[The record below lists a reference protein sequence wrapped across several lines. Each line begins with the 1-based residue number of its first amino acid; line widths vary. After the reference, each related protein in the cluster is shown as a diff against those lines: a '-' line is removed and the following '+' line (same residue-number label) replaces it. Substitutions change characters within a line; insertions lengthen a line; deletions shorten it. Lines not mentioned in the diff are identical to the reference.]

1 MEKQLVWANKLGGVE
16 PLWTSKVDHTVLAR
30 LMESQI
36 WHQSTGSVGEG
47 LRKGAMAS
55 ACLDAGHFSSSL
67 CATGAFQAATPVLEL
82 RGSKSGKVSPCVCSL
97 RGTAWSSRSFFHQ
110 LNPCLLLQPEVVG
123 TCLPG
128 TGTLGLEA
136 WCGAGTPRS

>member
-1 MEKQLVWANKLGGVE
+1 MWANKLGGVE

-55 ACLDAGHFSSSL
+55 ALPDARHFSLSL
-67 CATGAFQAATPVLEL
+67 YTTGTLPAATPLLEL
-82 RGSKSGKVSPCVCSL
+82 RGSGSV
-97 RGTAWSSRSFFHQ
+97 
-110 LNPCLLLQPEVVG
+110 
-123 TCLPG
+123 
-128 TGTLGLEA
+128 
-136 WCGAGTPRS
+136 